1 MTSQHN
7 DQKIFW
13 ERLQPFKFE
22 QYHNASLAIL
32 ASVALFVLQEAGIE
46 ASFDNVAVA
55 MFRTFPEK
63 FKLVSF
69 PEHPDFIRIDNT
81 LRLDCKHAHLV
92 IGNRVKGFALTS
104 HGKAMAEEAL
114 NQLRSREGI
123 LVTQDMKSPISDM
136 RRNRETRLIG
146 EVRKSAAFQKYAS
159 GKKDEISRYEICDVL
174 HATLDTDI
182 SILRK
187 NLDLLK
193 HYSRDLVG
201 LKEFHETAR
210 PVVEFLNFL
219 ESRLGGT
226 TYK

>member
-1 MTSQHN
+1 MTFQHN

-13 ERLQPFKFE
+13 ERLRPFKFE
-22 QYHNASLAIL
+22 QYQKASLATL
-32 ASVALFVLQEAGIE
+32 ASVALFVLEEAGIE

-63 FKLVSF
+63 FRLVSF

-114 NQLRSREGI
+114 NQLRSREGV
-123 LVTQDMKSPISDM
+123 LVTQDMKSPLSDM

-174 HATLDTDI
+174 HVTLDTDI

-193 HYSRDLVG
+193 QYSRDLVG
-201 LKEFHETAR
+201 LKEFHETAS

-219 ESRLGGT
+219 ESKLGGNT
-226 TYK
+226 HK